1 MSQINENF
9 YSFDEKDFDNSI
21 EFKAELDSY
30 SNNEIKIT
38 DTDSVVIKKL
48 FQLNNNAILDTETI
62 NETKLIYNIFMKKNK
77 IQKKKFF
84 VNFVKKDT
92 DCQINNN
99 KNDLKKER
107 KIGRKRVDSGEKGN
121 HNKHSFDNLIRKIK
135 HTLLEAFRAL
145 VNIKIKMEYKIQKKT
160 FIWEILKINQSQ
172 ANNSK
177 IDYNKIFLDKT
188 LKEIFSAK
196 VTTKNHCDSNHNKKL
211 IEKLLKDEKLE
222 RRNIF
227 EKLFNYKFSDLLR
240 YVRGERNGLDE
251 LTGLTFHSRFYK
263 QIFDDQEY
271 AHNFYYTLNN
281 FEILL
286 NKRKSR
292 NRPKKGDYKI
302 EKTKSNK
309 YYQ

>member
-21 EFKAELDSY
+21 EFKGELDSY

-135 HTLLEAFRAL
+135 HTLLEAFLAL

-211 IEKLLKDEKLE
+211 IEKLLKDEKPE

-271 AHNFYYTLNN
+271 AYNFYYTLNN

-309 YYQ
+309 YFQ

>member
-21 EFKAELDSY
+21 EFKGELDSY

-177 IDYNKIFLDKT
+177 IDYNKF
-188 LKEIFSAK
+188 
-196 VTTKNHCDSNHNKKL
+196 
-211 IEKLLKDEKLE
+211 
-222 RRNIF
+222 
-227 EKLFNYKFSDLLR
+227 
-240 YVRGERNGLDE
+240 
-251 LTGLTFHSRFYK
+251 
-263 QIFDDQEY
+263 
-271 AHNFYYTLNN
+271 
-281 FEILL
+281 
-286 NKRKSR
+286 KS
-292 NRPKKGDYKI
+292 
-302 EKTKSNK
+302 
-309 YYQ
+309 